1 MLPRPVEVLHDG
13 HWVPGSLVAVRRE
26 RDGRWRGLVSYTERS
41 ARVGALG
48 TRELLALPASGT
60 APLAYYH
67 WRPGGMLRRP
77 GSTMSSRRPVVRG
90 GTG

>member
-13 HWVPGSLVAVRRE
+13 RWVRGSLLAVRRE

-41 ARVGALG
+41 APIGALG
-48 TRELLALPASGT
+48 TRELLALPAGGT

-67 WRPGGMLRRP
+67 WRPERMLRRA
-77 GSTMSSRRPVVRG
+77 GGTMSPPPAVRG